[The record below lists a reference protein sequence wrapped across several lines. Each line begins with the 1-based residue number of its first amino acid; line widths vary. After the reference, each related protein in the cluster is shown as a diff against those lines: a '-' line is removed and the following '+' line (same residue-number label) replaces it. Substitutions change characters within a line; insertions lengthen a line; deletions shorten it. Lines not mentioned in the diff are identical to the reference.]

1 MPGVLI
7 TGGSGLVGTHLG
19 KLLVQKG
26 YKVALLGRR
35 PGTKN
40 GIITYKWDYADNYID
55 KAAFDGIDYIINLAG
70 AAVAGGRWTP
80 KRKKELYDSRVYST
94 RLLFQTVQNENIP
107 IKKIISAS
115 AVGYYGSNPGLNTEE
130 TPAGGDFLSKVCA
143 DWENETKKFETINI
157 PYVIFRIGIVLA
169 PDGGFIKE
177 MGKPIKMGFGAI
189 FGSGKQV
196 ISWIHIDDLCAML
209 LRAVEDERFTGVY
222 NAVSPE
228 PVSNE
233 QVTRAM
239 AKKLHRPLW
248 LPKVPAFA
256 LKIILG
262 GMSYELLVSHN
273 ASARKIINNGFKFK
287 YPELDPALDD
297 VLK

>member
-7 TGGSGLVGTHLG
+7 TGGSGLVGTHLS
-19 KLLVQKG
+19 KWLVQKG
-26 YKVALLGRR
+26 YKVAHLGRR

-40 GIITYKWDYADNYID
+40 GITTYKWDYAGGYID
-55 KAAFDGIDYIINLAG
+55 KAAFSGIDYIVNLAG
-70 AAVAGGRWTP
+70 ASVAGGRWTP

-94 RLLFQTVQNENIP
+94 RLLYETVKDEKIP
-107 IKKIISAS
+107 LKKFISAS
-115 AVGYYGSNPGLNTEE
+115 AVGYYGSNPGLNTED
-130 TPAGGDFLSKVCA
+130 TAAGGDFLSKVCA
-143 DWENETKKFETINI
+143 DWENEAHKFSALNI
-157 PYVIFRIGIVLA
+157 PLAVFRIGIVLA

-189 FGSGKQV
+189 LGTGKQL
-196 ISWIHIDDLCAML
+196 ISWIHIDDLCAMI
-209 LRAVEDERFTGVY
+209 LRAIEDESFTGTY
-222 NAVSPE
+222 NAVSHK

-233 QVTRAM
+233 EVTRAM

-256 LKIILG
+256 LKLILG

-273 ASARKIINNGFKFK
+273 ASSKKLLDSGFKFK
-287 YPELDPALDD
+287 YPELDAALDD